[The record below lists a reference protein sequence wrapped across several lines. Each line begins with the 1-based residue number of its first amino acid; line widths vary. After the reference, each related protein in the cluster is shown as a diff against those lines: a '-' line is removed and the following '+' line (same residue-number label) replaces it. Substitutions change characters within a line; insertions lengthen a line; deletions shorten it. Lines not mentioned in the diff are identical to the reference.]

1 MYFPLT
7 QTFNFFDD
15 IFSLIELA
23 KKQDFIK
30 FENQTWP
37 GKRTLSI
44 SQLNFNLFS
53 YVTRRQLRLFYDLEL
68 NDSGEITRLIEGRF
82 ETKANITR

>member
-44 SQLNFNLFS
+44 SQLNFNLQATAAAGRS
-53 YVTRRQLRLFYDLEL
+53 TAVPWVSHKLL
-68 NDSGEITRLIEGRF
+68 NYNNKI
-82 ETKANITR
+82 NY

>member
-53 YVTRRQLRLFYDLEL
+53 YINFGKSRRARLFILTL
-68 NDSGEITRLIEGRF
+68 KN
-82 ETKANITR
+82 